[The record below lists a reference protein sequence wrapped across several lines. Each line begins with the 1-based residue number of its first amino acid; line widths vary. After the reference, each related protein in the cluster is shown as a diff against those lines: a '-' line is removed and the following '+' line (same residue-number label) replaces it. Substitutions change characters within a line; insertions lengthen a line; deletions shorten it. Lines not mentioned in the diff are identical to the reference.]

1 MPDSEPDPLLRWRTE
16 FPITETTSYLI
27 SNSLGAMPKATRR
40 SMQEYLDGWETR
52 GVRAWADSWWQ
63 LKDDVAALIEGIL
76 GVDANTVSMHQNVA
90 MASQVILSCFSFD
103 GPRNKIVYTDLNFPS
118 VMYLYEAQRQ
128 RGAEIVRVPAD
139 EAGVT
144 IDQQRL
150 LDAIDEDT
158 LLVPISHA
166 IFRSSFLQDA
176 KAICDK
182 ARSVGAFVIL
192 DVFQSVGCVP
202 LQLREW
208 GVHAAVGGALKY
220 LCGGPGNCFLY
231 VDPDERAKIQPTFT
245 GWAAHKDP
253 FAFLTEGQ
261 DYREDGGR
269 FLNGTPNVP
278 ALFAGREGIRI
289 IGEIGLTA
297 IRNKSQRLTSLIV
310 DRATHHGLAVR
321 TPMDPEARAGHVSI
335 DVPDGYEVCQTLLA
349 EDIICDYRP
358 HAGIRL
364 SPHFYTK
371 EEECAAAVDR
381 IAAILA
387 EGAHERFKGVVHKPG

>member
-1 MPDSEPDPLLRWRTE
+1 MPESDPLLRWRTE
-16 FPITETTSYLI
+16 FPITETTNYQI
-27 SNSLGAMPKATRR
+27 SNSLGAMPKATRK
-40 SMQEYLDGWETR
+40 SVQEYLDSWDTR
-52 GVRAWADSWWQ
+52 GVRAWADSWWEQ
-63 LKDDVAALIEGIL
+63 KDDVAALIEGIL

-103 GPRNKIVYTDLNFPS
+103 GPRNKIVYSDLNFPS

-128 RGAEIVRVPAD
+128 RGAEVVRVPAD

-150 LDAIDEDT
+150 LDAIDENT

-176 KAICDK
+176 KTICDK

-192 DVFQSVGCVP
+192 DVFQSIGCVP
-202 LQLREW
+202 LRLKEW

-220 LCGGPGNCFLY
+220 LCGGPGNCFVY

-253 FAFLTEGQ
+253 FAFLTAGQ

-269 FLNGTPNVP
+269 FLNGTPNIP

-289 IGEIGLTA
+289 IGEIGVDA
-297 IRNKSQRLTSLIV
+297 IRSKSQRLTSLIV
-310 DRATHHGLAVR
+310 DRAIHHGFTVR
-321 TPMDPEARAGHVSI
+321 TPLDPEVRAGHVSI

-371 EEECAAAVDR
+371 EEECTAAVDR

>member
-1 MPDSEPDPLLRWRTE
+1 MSDPGHDPLLRWRPE
-16 FPITETTSYLI
+16 FPITEATNYQI
-27 SNSLGAMPKATRR
+27 SNSLGAMPRATRA
-40 SMQEYLDGWETR
+40 SVEEFLDGWDTR

-63 LKDDVAALIEGIL
+63 LKDEVAALIEGLL
-76 GVDANTVSMHQNVA
+76 GVDAGTVSTHQNVA

-118 VMYLYEAQRQ
+118 VMYLYEAQRE
-128 RGAEIVRVPAD
+128 RGAEVVRVAAD

-144 IDQQRL
+144 IDQQQL
-150 LDAIDEDT
+150 LDAIDDRT

-176 KAICDK
+176 KAICQK

-192 DVFQSVGCVP
+192 DVFQSIGCVP
-202 LQLREW
+202 LRLKEW

-231 VDPDERAKIQPTFT
+231 VDPDERAKIKPTFT
-245 GWAAHKDP
+245 GWAAHRNP
-253 FAFLTEGQ
+253 FEFLAGGQ

-278 ALFAGREGIRI
+278 AYFTGKEGIRI
-289 IGEIGLTA
+289 VSEIGVDA
-297 IRNKSQRLTSLIV
+297 IRRKSQRLTSLII
-310 DRATHHGLAVR
+310 DRANHHGLALR
-321 TPMDPEARAGHVSI
+321 TPLDPEVRSGHVCI
-335 DVPDGYEVCQTLLA
+335 DVPDGYEVCQALLA

-358 HAGIRL
+358 KAGIRF

-371 EEECAAAVDR
+371 DEECTAAVDR

-387 EGAHERFKGVVHKPG
+387 EGAHERFRGLAHKPG